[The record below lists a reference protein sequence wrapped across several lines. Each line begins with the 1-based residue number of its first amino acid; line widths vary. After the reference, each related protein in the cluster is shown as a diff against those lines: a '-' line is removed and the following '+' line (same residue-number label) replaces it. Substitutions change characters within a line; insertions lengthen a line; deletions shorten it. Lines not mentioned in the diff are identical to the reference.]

1 RLHLSAVSIGSD
13 NTTTTELTLSPALYQ
28 SLYSADLTHKTLP
41 ALRASSEYGAGF
53 SDEKILFAP
62 TSVFIIAHN
71 IAQTRQVFLN
81 TFFRAVIRG
90 VVILDSDKL
99 FWQVLLPDHT
109 AWIIMRELI
118 AHGTSQALRALIVP
132 IAQVRRYMPTFPASK
147 IFLCGSDCLH
157 D

>member
-1 RLHLSAVSIGSD
+1 
-13 NTTTTELTLSPALYQ
+13 
-28 SLYSADLTHKTLP
+28 
-41 ALRASSEYGAGF
+41 GF

-81 TFFRAVIRG
+81 TVFRAVIRG
-90 VVILDSDKL
+90 EVIVGIDKL
-99 FWQVLLPDHT
+99 FWQVLLPDLT

-118 AHGTSQALRALIVP
+118 VHATSQALRALIVP
-132 IAQVRRYMPTFPASK
+132 IAQVRWDMPNFPASN